1 VHLVFD
7 IFQAIGLAAAVGV
20 RPFLPALAAG
30 ALAAGD
36 VELTFKHTSYA
47 FLQGTPFLLA
57 LVVGVIILT
66 LLERQLQGGAG
77 AGRIGVAGGAGKAKP
92 VAGRKPVAGLDLSPL
107 TLVLVLAGAAI
118 GAVFFAGELA
128 RGHAVV
134 WPGYVAGPV
143 CALIGA
149 AASQP
154 LFARVRARLD
164 AAAAAA
170 LPLYAEGAAL
180 LLGVLSI
187 LAPPVG
193 PIGLALLVWL
203 LIGGRRR
210 GERKY
215 AGLRI
220 LR

>member
-7 IFQAIGLAAAVGV
+7 IFQAIGLAAAVGI

-30 ALAAGD
+30 ALASGD
-36 VELTFKHTSYA
+36 VELTFHHTGYA
-47 FLQGTPFLLA
+47 FLQSAGFLLA
-57 LVVGVIILT
+57 LVVGVIVLT
-66 LLERQLQGGAG
+66 FLERQFGTGEGKSGG
-77 AGRIGVAGGAGKAKP
+77 V
-92 VAGRKPVAGLDLSPL
+92 LDRGPL
-107 TLVLVLAGAAI
+107 GWLVLLAGAAL
-118 GAVFFAGELA
+118 AALFFAGELSRA
-128 RGHAVV
+128 HAIV
-134 WPGYVAGPV
+134 WPGFIGGPV

-149 AASQP
+149 EATGP

-164 AAAAAA
+164 AAAAKA

-180 LLGVLSI
+180 LLGVLSVV
-187 LAPPVG
+187 APPVG
-193 PIGLALLVWL
+193 PIGLAFLLWLLV
-203 LIGGRRR
+203 GGRTR